1 MTTTAEIAD
10 AVVVALSSVPGP
22 IPVQAGRSWL
32 PLADLTEMEALRVT
46 VVPAGRTIAPAARDL
61 LVHDHRIEIAV
72 QKRVPSDAA
81 ADLDPLEA
89 LVEGLALHL
98 AHTPLVVSGQP
109 VSGLSWVGSE
119 HAPLVAHEHLNELRQ
134 FTSLLVVT
142 YRSWVPRG
150 ANAQGGTP

>member
-1 MTTTAEIAD
+1 MATTAEIAD
-10 AVVVALSSVPGP
+10 AVVAVLATVPGP

-61 LVHDHRIEIAV
+61 LAHDHRIEIAV
-72 QKRVPSDAA
+72 QKRLPSDTA

-89 LVEGLALHL
+89 LVERLALHL
-98 AHTPLVVSGQP
+98 AHTPLGI
-109 VSGLSWVGSE
+109 SGLAWVGSE

-142 YRSWVPRG
+142 YRSWETR
-150 ANAQGGTP
+150 

>member
-10 AVVVALSSVPGP
+10 AVVAVLASVPGP

-46 VVPAGRTIAPAARDL
+46 VVPAGRTIAPAAREL
-61 LVHDHRIEIAV
+61 LSHDHRIEIAV
-72 QKRVPSDAA
+72 QKRLPSDAA

-89 LVEGLALHL
+89 LVERLALHL
-98 AHTPLVVSGQP
+98 ARTPLAVA
-109 VSGLSWVGSE
+109 GLAWVGSE

-142 YRSWVPRG
+142 YRSWETR
-150 ANAQGGTP
+150 

>member
-1 MTTTAEIAD
+1 MATTAEIAD
-10 AVVVALSSVPGP
+10 AVVTALASVPGP

-72 QKRVPSDAA
+72 QQRLTSDAA
-81 ADLDPLEA
+81 TDLDPLEA
-89 LVEGLALHL
+89 LVERLALHL
-98 AHTPLVVSGQP
+98 AHTPLVIT
-109 VSGLSWVGSE
+109 GLSWVGAE

-142 YRSWVPRG
+142 YRSWETR
-150 ANAQGGTP
+150 

>member
-1 MTTTAEIAD
+1 MATTAEIAD
-10 AVVVALSSVPGP
+10 AVVAVLASVPGP

-32 PLADLTEMEALRVT
+32 PLADLAEMEVLRVT

-61 LVHDHRIEIAV
+61 LAHDHRIEIAV
-72 QKRVPSDAA
+72 QKRLPSDAA

-89 LVEGLALHL
+89 LVERLALHL
-98 AHTPLVVSGQP
+98 AHTPLAI
-109 VSGLSWVGSE
+109 SGLSWVGSE

-142 YRSWVPRG
+142 YRSWEPR
-150 ANAQGGTP
+150 

>member
-1 MTTTAEIAD
+1 MATTAEIAD
-10 AVVVALSSVPGP
+10 AVVVALASVPGP

-32 PLADLTEMEALRVT
+32 PLADLSEMEVLRVT

-61 LVHDHRIEIAV
+61 LAHDHRIEIAV
-72 QKRVPSDAA
+72 QKRLPSDAA

-89 LVEGLALHL
+89 LVERLALHL
-98 AHTPLVVSGQP
+98 AHTPLAI
-109 VSGLSWVGSE
+109 SGLSWVGSE

-142 YRSWVPRG
+142 YRSWEPR
-150 ANAQGGTP
+150 